1 VQFLP
6 DVNPASKKLQLRRRD
21 FSFVPFSTGFT
32 TLYDSSRSSIS
43 YPWRARDTAAP
54 GKSTSLGE
62 LRSYGAVPR
71 TEMLAAAAAPSS
83 TTLAAAMVP
92 ISTPATKMG
101 ITTMEL
107 SHLRPGSSSRV
118 AMRRSRSNNNKSRS
132 LKLQEME
139 KLELACTLPHCKSP
153 D

>member
-62 LRSYGAVPR
+62 LRSFAAVPR
-71 TEMLAAAAAPSS
+71 TEMLAAAAPSS

-107 SHLRPGSSSRV
+107 SHLRPGSSRV
-118 AMRRSRSNNNKSRS
+118 AMRRS
-132 LKLQEME
+132 
-139 KLELACTLPHCKSP
+139 
-153 D
+153 